1 MSVEVR
7 YLASLRE
14 RFGRGEES
22 VEVAPGA
29 TVASLWSQVSGGA
42 PLPPQVLL
50 AVNHEYASPDTPVRD
65 GDEVA
70 FLPPITGG
78 RLASG
83 SSGDLPTT
91 LPPSQPSPSQ
101 GGRGR
106 KA

>member
-1 MSVEVR
+1 MAVEVR

-78 RLASG
+78 RG
-83 SSGDLPTT
+83 
-91 LPPSQPSPSQ
+91 
-101 GGRGR
+101 
-106 KA
+106 

>member
-1 MSVEVR
+1 MSVQVR

-22 VEVAPGA
+22 VEIAPGA
-29 TVASLWSQVSGGA
+29 TVASLWAQVSGGA

-50 AVNHEYASPDTPVRD
+50 AVNHEYARPDMPVRD

-78 RLASG
+78 APLTG
-83 SSGDLPTT
+83 
-91 LPPSQPSPSQ
+91 PP
-101 GGRGR
+101 GRS
-106 KA
+106 

>member
-1 MSVEVR
+1 MSVQVR

-22 VEVAPGA
+22 VEIAPGA
-29 TVASLWSQVSGGA
+29 SVASLWSQVSGGA

-50 AVNHEYASPDTPVRD
+50 AVNHEYASPDTLVRD

-78 RLASG
+78 APLTG
-83 SSGDLPTT
+83 
-91 LPPSQPSPSQ
+91 PP
-101 GGRGR
+101 GRS
-106 KA
+106 